1 MLWKLTDA
9 KETVSQRRRH
19 SPSACFL
26 LRVSPIFCHISCPLL
41 HNLVVL
47 DWRVVE
53 FFLIIFLGPE
63 KREDYLEDSSG
74 YDTFNALYTCRASV
88 GPIFY
93 EGVAS
98 SSACFFS
105 LYIWCIFLIFPISS
119 LPIFERESPLPLIPS
134 IHLLLSSLY
143 LSSVLRP
150 FFRKLSYQ

>member
-19 SPSACFL
+19 NPSACFL
-26 LRVSPIFCHISCPLL
+26 LWVSPIFCHISCPLL

-74 YDTFNALYTCRASV
+74 YDTYTCRASV
-88 GPIFY
+88 GPVFD
-93 EGVAS
+93 EGVTS
-98 SSACFFS
+98 SSTHFFS
-105 LYIWCIFLIFPISS
+105 LYIWCISLIFSISS
-119 LPIFERESPLPLIPS
+119 LLIFKRESPSPLISS
-134 IHLLLSSLY
+134 IRPLLPSLY
-143 LSSVLRP
+143 PSSFLRP
-150 FFRKLSYQ
+150 FFRKLTYQ